1 MQFRDETPRIG
12 AADSESFSG
21 SIVIFLI
28 LSSTCFAVNSPKS
41 LKLDGLK
48 NRIDVDLLDL
58 RSVTTAPHLSNTA
71 FSLLKSRS
79 RSVVPDTV
87 PVGIIP
93 SLTES
98 YMTRDYSSV
107 RR

>member
-1 MQFRDETPRIG
+1 M
-12 AADSESFSG
+12 
-21 SIVIFLI
+21 
-28 LSSTCFAVNSPKS
+28 
-41 LKLDGLK
+41 
-48 NRIDVDLLDL
+48 
-58 RSVTTAPHLSNTA
+58 A